1 MSNQPNVFAD
11 QATFM
16 RACGQTT
23 QDWNENQF
31 NMYLSLIREEAME
44 LFEAV
49 EENNRT
55 EIFDALLDLIVVT
68 VGAGLSAGFPMAAG
82 WQEVM
87 TSNMSKVD
95 PQTGKVLRRDDGKI
109 MKGESYHPPRLD
121 VVLRQ
126 AEESNDQIQPGKE
139 T

>member
-31 NMYLSLIREEAME
+31 NMYLSLIREEAIE

-68 VGAGLSAGFPMAAG
+68 VGAGLSAGFPMAGG
-82 WQEVM
+82 WAEVM
-87 TSNMSKVD
+87 RSNMEKID
-95 PQTGKVLRRDDGKI
+95 TLTGMVKRREDGKI
-109 MKGESYHPPRLD
+109 LKPDNWQPPKLAD
-121 VVLRQ
+121 LL
-126 AEESNDQIQPGKE
+126 G
-139 T
+139 

>member
-31 NMYLSLIREEAME
+31 RMYLTLIREEAME

-82 WQEVM
+82 WGEVM
-87 TSNMSKVD
+87 RSNMEKID
-95 PQTGKVLRRDDGKI
+95 QETGMVKRREDGKI
-109 MKGESYHPPRLD
+109 LKPENWQPPKLAD
-121 VVLRQ
+121 LL
-126 AEESNDQIQPGKE
+126 G
-139 T
+139 